1 MCLYMCRHVKSWS
14 VHELK
19 LGNVPTYKC
28 WAYFPFGSPV
38 TSGSC
43 TDITTGRLL
52 CKSKFQQTIFFFFFV
67 PLPNVLLY
75 SLAAVEIYNIYE
87 GTLFLPSLTHTYFF
101 FPLVLRF
108 IYLSLSLS
116 LCLYLCAHI
125 HGALWRYRTRL
136 LRSHTADAICIS
148 RLSDSCGGALYLQ
161 EITLLEDKA
170 ALLNRRKRKMV
181 K

>member
-1 MCLYMCRHVKSWS
+1 MISARVKAGQCADIQVLGVLSLWLTRYVRLVHRYHYRS
-14 VHELK
+14 VIMQIQIPA
-19 LGNVPTYKC
+19 NN
-28 WAYFPFGSPV
+28 
-38 TSGSC
+38 
-43 TDITTGRLL
+43 I
-52 CKSKFQQTIFFFFFV
+52 FFFV